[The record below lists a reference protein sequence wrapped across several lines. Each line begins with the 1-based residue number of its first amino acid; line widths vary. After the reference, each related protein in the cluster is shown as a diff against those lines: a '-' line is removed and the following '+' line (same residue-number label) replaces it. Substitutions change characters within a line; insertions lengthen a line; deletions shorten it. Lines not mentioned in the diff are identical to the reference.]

1 MWAPKL
7 EFAWRTDQGR
17 VRAHNEDAVSVHP
30 EWGLVVV
37 ADGVGGARAGEVA
50 SQLAVDAIAACCARQ
65 GVARGGRD
73 QALALAQAAVAE
85 ANLAVWERA
94 QENPGYVGM
103 GTTVVMG
110 LAGTDWLAFAN
121 VGDSRLYRLRDG
133 ALEQLSRDH
142 SFIQEVVDQGFFR
155 TLEDARL
162 YGIGDNIL
170 TRALGASR
178 EVQVH
183 SDVVDTRPGDLF
195 LFCTDGLSGLV
206 PADWLLQVLSAARD
220 QELGP
225 AAEAL
230 VELANERGGTDN
242 ITLALLRI
250 GDQPAE
256 PAAEPPA
263 MNDPGGRLVASRA
276 SPSVDTGDP
285 GPPSA

>member
-17 VRAHNEDAVSVHP
+17 VRAHNEDAVSVHA

-37 ADGVGGARAGEVA
+37 ADGVGGASAGEVA
-50 SQLAVDAIAACCARQ
+50 SRLAVDSIAACFARQ
-65 GVARGGRD
+65 PLPRGDRD
-73 QALALAQAAVAE
+73 QARSLAEAAVGE

-94 QENPGYVGM
+94 QETPGCVGM

-110 LAGTDWLAFAN
+110 FAGSDWLAFAN
-121 VGDSRLYRLRDG
+121 VGDSRLYRLRAGD
-133 ALEQLSRDH
+133 LEQLSHDH

-155 TLEDARL
+155 SRDDARR

-170 TRALGASR
+170 TRALGSSR
-178 EVQVH
+178 EVKVQ
-183 SDVVDTRPGDLF
+183 SDVVDTQTGDLF

-206 PADWLLQVLSAARD
+206 PADWLRQVLVAASD
-220 QELGP
+220 KELGP

-230 VELANERGGTDN
+230 VQLANERGGSDN

-250 GDQPAE
+250 GD
-256 PAAEPPA
+256 PP
-263 MNDPGGRLVASRA
+263 MEASRKSRA
-276 SPSVDTGDP
+276 RGRPE
-285 GPPSA
+285 